1 MRARFS
7 HSIWRMGAGL
17 RSPAALAETSVSLL
31 APISILLILGDFK
44 QVRRKQKER
53 FAKAKKRKEK
63 NPCAYFFLFF
73 FVTCHPCTAR
83 ALISLH
89 NACML
94 CKVWQRASPNV
105 LQLKYET
112 CLYVNI
118 STWIKYLV
126 LMSHRKNLPKSPSFS
141 HSAWFPVWLIYFK
154 IWIMF
159 LMSVDASKTAPLLFY
174 PERGSY
180 PLPPSSLL
188 PLPAGPLLRPSSLR
202 SLRVSLLFNFCLP
215 SPDRAG
221 AVF

>member
-1 MRARFS
+1 MRASFS

-17 RSPAALAETSVSLL
+17 RSPAALAETSVSLF

-53 FAKAKKRKEK
+53 FAKVGEKKKRKK
-63 NPCAYFFLFF
+63 PMCLHFIFLC
-73 FVTCHPCTAR
+73 VTRHPCTAR
-83 ALISLH
+83 VLISLH

-126 LMSHRKNLPKSPSFS
+126 LMSHLKNLPKSPSFS
-141 HSAWFPVWLIYFK
+141 HSAWYLVCLIYFNM
-154 IWIMF
+154 WIKS
-159 LMSVDASKTAPLLFY
+159 LMSVDAFKTAPLLFY
-174 PERGSY
+174 SRHGSSL
-180 PLPPSSLL
+180 PSIFSLSCSLPPSLS
-188 PLPAGPLLRPSSLR
+188 PGRPT
-202 SLRVSLLFNFCLP
+202 VEAVKPPF
-215 SPDRAG
+215 SPRLSAL
-221 AVF
+221 